1 MKINFN
7 KTMCEHDLND
17 FKYKTSIMLE
27 ELYFESKTK
36 NNPNVGWLNYPR
48 EVSDEELKDIKK
60 TAEKIKKN
68 SDVFIVIGIGGSYL
82 GARAVIEALTHKYV
96 KKDVEILF
104 AGTDLSSTD
113 MYELLEY
120 LQNKRFSI
128 NVISKSGSTME
139 PLVAFRFLKKLLYDK
154 YGEGAKERI
163 YVTTGDK
170 GPLREL
176 VDKKGYKSF
185 LVPNNVG
192 GRYSVLTPVGL
203 LPMAVAGLNIDELIR
218 GANEAIE
225 KYMIIDFDNNDAMKY
240 AAMRNILNSKGK
252 VIEIFST
259 FEPKLYYLSEWW
271 KQLFGESE
279 CKRGKGIFPV
289 NMTFT
294 TDLHSLGQAIQEG
307 PQNIFESV
315 LKIKKPKHDLK
326 ILKDNMNFD
335 GLNYMADKTVNY
347 VNEQARKGTV
357 NAHFVG
363 NVPIIQVEIEKIDE
377 RNLAYLMYFYMITCV
392 ISCYVLGVNPFNQP
406 GVEKYK
412 ENMLNLLK

>member
-1 MKINFN
+1 MKIDFN

-48 EVSDEELKDIKK
+48 EVSNEELKDIKK

-259 FEPKLYYLSEWW
+259 FEPKLHYLSEWW

-294 TDLHSLGQAIQEG
+294 TNLHSLGQAIQEG

-326 ILKDNMNFD
+326 ILKDNINFD
-335 GLNYMADKTVNY
+335 GLNYIANKTVNY

-377 RNLAYLMYFYMITCV
+377 RSLAYLMYFYMITCV

-406 GVEKYK
+406 GVEECK

>member
-1 MKINFN
+1 MKIDFK
-7 KTMCEHDLND
+7 KTMYERDLND
-17 FKYKTSIMLE
+17 CKYKTSTMLE

-36 NNPNVGWLNYPR
+36 NNLNVGWLNYPR
-48 EVSDEELKDIKK
+48 EVSDEELNDIKK

-82 GARAVIEALTHKYV
+82 GARAVIEALTHKYI

-163 YVTTGDK
+163 YITTGDK

-176 VDKKGYKSF
+176 VDKKGYKSL

-225 KYMIIDFDNNDAMKY
+225 KYMSIDFDNNDAMKY
-240 AAMRNILNSKGK
+240 AAMRNVLSSKGK

-259 FEPKLYYLSEWW
+259 FEPKLHYLSEWW

-326 ILKDNMNFD
+326 ILKENMNFD

-347 VNEQARKGTV
+347 INEQTRKGTV
-357 NAHFVG
+357 DAHFVG
-363 NVPIIQVEIEKIDE
+363 NVPVIQLEIEKIDE

-392 ISCYVLGVNPFNQP
+392 ISCYVLGVDPFNQP